1 MKVQLDLAVSER
13 LPQLSLGVIQYSGAS
28 VSDSP
33 KMLQGRINY
42 FVEGLRLEHELSRLG
57 DIEGIRE
64 WRAAFKKAGTD
75 PSRYRPSSEALLRR
89 LLQGNPFFW
98 INSAVDVN
106 NFFSVLHALPF
117 GIYDQNHLAGDV
129 VCRIGHEDDR
139 YEGLN
144 GREVHMEGKL
154 LLADETG
161 AFGSPIVDSKR
172 TCVTDQSRD
181 LLQVIFF
188 HEGITPQKKDE
199 ILGSVARMFT
209 EINGGEVVHTS
220 IITAKD

>member
-1 MKVQLDLAVSER
+1 MKVQLDTTVSER
-13 LPQLSLGVIQYSGAS
+13 LPRFSLGILHYSGAS

-42 FVEGLRLEHELSRLG
+42 FVESLRLEHDLSKLTE
-57 DIEGIRE
+57 IEGVRE
-64 WRAAFKKAGTD
+64 WRAAFKQLGID

-117 GIYDQNHLAGDV
+117 GIYDQDHLAGDII
-129 VCRIGHEDDR
+129 CRLGQSTDR

-144 GREVHMEGKL
+144 GREVNMEGKL
-154 LLADETG
+154 LLADDQG
-161 AFGSPIVDSKR
+161 AFGSPIVDSTR
-172 TCVTDQSRD
+172 SCVTEKSRN
-181 LLQVIFF
+181 LMQVVFF
-188 HEGITPQKKDE
+188 HEQVPHENKEQ
-199 ILGSVARMFT
+199 ILGSTGNMFT
-209 EINGGEVVHTS
+209 QINGGELSSSYILSV
-220 IITAKD
+220 